1 MAKKPIISPQ
11 EKEKINAGRGKQF
24 AEGRDAAAAKAGE
37 GQRVAQMKSANPAPQ
52 TPKMIPQTSSGGGSG
67 NALVPR
73 GGATPPNQLATRPS
87 GGLSANSPRIPN
99 MPSKGYKFSPTQKRG
114 IGAAVGLA
122 GSYAKNK
129 LQEAEP
135 SSVAGQAAQGM
146 GITGAGAMEGFGAGS
161 QFGPIG
167 AGVGTLVGAT
177 TAVPMHLLNK
187 EGDRRV
193 GNIQHEDR
201 RKALEG
207 HFARARDPLNTA
219 DRQARIKANDE
230 RLAAQNPNYSAPR
243 SDLQMGPAYEA
254 STADGS
260 TNYEQEA
267 KDYAQ
272 KNAGQA
278 PAGQAPAG
286 QAPAGQAPAASAQ
299 GQADQ
304 FRRYHGTAFDPNSKL
319 DRQKMKAMQGVGV
332 KMDKSG
338 MGPQAPATRK
348 TLTAA
353 NMYDNPNRKYS
364 GGR

>member
-11 EKEKINAGRGKQF
+11 EREKINAGRGKQF
-24 AEGRDAAAAKAGE
+24 AQGRDAAAADAGE
-37 GQRVAQMKSANPAPQ
+37 AQRVAQLKSATPPPSAAATPRLGPPSGSPAA
-52 TPKMIPQTSSGGGSG
+52 S

-99 MPSKGYKFSPTQKRG
+99 MPSKGYKFSPTGKRLA
-114 IGAAVGLA
+114 GAAVGLA

-167 AGVGTLVGAT
+167 AGVGTVAGAA

-187 EGDRRV
+187 EGDRQV

-230 RLAAQNPNYSAPR
+230 RLAAQNPNYSAPK
-243 SDLQMGPAYEA
+243 SDLTFEGATGGSKNYSGQDYE
-254 STADGS
+254 SL
-260 TNYEQEA
+260 N
-267 KDYAQ
+267 
-272 KNAGQA
+272 N
-278 PAGQAPAG
+278 P
-286 QAPAGQAPAASAQ
+286 
-299 GQADQ
+299 
-304 FRRYHGTAFDPNSKL
+304 
-319 DRQKMKAMQGVGV
+319 MQGPPAP
-332 KMDKSG
+332 DQQQRRCDTRPKS
-338 MGPQAPATRK
+338 
-348 TLTAA
+348 
-353 NMYDNPNRKYS
+353 NRDC
-364 GGR
+364 GTNGH

>member
-1 MAKKPIISPQ
+1 
-11 EKEKINAGRGKQF
+11 
-24 AEGRDAAAAKAGE
+24 
-37 GQRVAQMKSANPAPQ
+37 
-52 TPKMIPQTSSGGGSG
+52 
-67 NALVPR
+67 
-73 GGATPPNQLATRPS
+73 
-87 GGLSANSPRIPN
+87 

-167 AGVGTLVGAT
+167 AGFGTVAGAA

-187 EGDRRV
+187 EGDRQV

-272 KNAGQA
+272 KNAGQS
-278 PAGQAPAG
+278 PAGQSPE
-286 QAPAGQAPAASAQ
+286 ASAQ

-319 DRQKMKAMQGVGV
+319 DRQKMKAMQGAGV
-332 KMDKSG
+332 QMDKSG